1 LEWPRL
7 AAEGTI
13 LSDVTPPA
21 WAERVLRLVVRHDHH
36 LNVSGDL
43 LEAYREI
50 IYPSR
55 GRGGA
60 DRWYTW
66 QIAQFVWLSVRR
78 WSVLFSAVF
87 IGRTMLDWLVP
98 PNDFANR
105 AMVTTWM
112 AAAIVAIPALGAAF
126 RCRSAASGI
135 FAAVACV
142 GLAAPLSIAGVAM
155 ILAIWLDST
164 TLVAIR
170 NSGGLPE
177 ALTLPI
183 LVALP
188 ATVIGIFAGIA
199 GATASRLISPDDQ
212 PIR

>member
-1 LEWPRL
+1 M
-7 AAEGTI
+7 ASEGAI
-13 LSDVTPPA
+13 VSDVTPPA
-21 WAERVLRLVVRHDHH
+21 WAERVLRLVVRHDHY
-36 LNVSGDL
+36 LNVAGDL
-43 LEAYREI
+43 LEAYRET

-55 GRGGA
+55 GRGHA

-66 QIAQFVWLSVRR
+66 QVAQFVWLSVRR
-78 WSVLFSAVF
+78 WSVLFSALF

-105 AMVTTWM
+105 AMVTIWM
-112 AAAIVAIPALGAAF
+112 AAAIVAIAALRAAV
-126 RCRSAASGI
+126 RCRSVVSGI

-142 GLAAPLSIAGVAM
+142 GLAAPISIAGVAI
-155 ILAIWLDST
+155 ILAIWHDST
-164 TLVAIR
+164 TLAAIR
-170 NSGGLPE
+170 NSGGLAE

-188 ATVIGIFAGIA
+188 ATVIGIFAGVA
-199 GATASRLISPDDQ
+199 GATASQLISRNDR